1 MECSLGLLLTAP
13 LYRCGH
19 RVKSLRQQSVSAR
32 TPPPPP
38 DRPTVPDV
46 DRNVSFTCVHMFLSV
61 RGLHL
66 AHSRYSL
73 FMPNCGV
80 PGSGMQGRGHTQPP
94 TTALQP
100 SVAPLAGCRQL
111 QDRVRRFVS
120 LKFQQG
126 YRFCITELGRSP
138 AATRSVPGTVSCHD
152 CNSGRASITFYR
164 ASGLGV
170 LAFQYSSIQYLIR
183 HITSVESLIL
193 HRCLVIY
200 IPKQVFF

>member
-1 MECSLGLLLTAP
+1 MQFGVAPHCVTVLLRTQSEKSTTAECQCP
-13 LYRCGH
+13 N
-19 RVKSLRQQSVSAR
+19 
-32 TPPPPP
+32 
-38 DRPTVPDV
+38 RPTVPDV

-66 AHSRYSL
+66 AHSRYSM

-138 AATRSVPGTVSCHD
+138 AAARSSASPHFQSALM
-152 CNSGRASITFYR
+152 NSIMA
-164 ASGLGV
+164 
-170 LAFQYSSIQYLIR
+170 
-183 HITSVESLIL
+183 
-193 HRCLVIY
+193 
-200 IPKQVFF
+200 